1 MTAVEAVAFVN
12 TMRARF
18 GCLHESCD
26 SLFDYRPVEITRNE
40 HPAQR
45 RVRLL
50 PIPLKGLASRRRK
63 AR

>member
-12 TMRARF
+12 AMWPFF
-18 GCLHESCD
+18 GCLHESSG

-40 HPAQR
+40 HQAQR

-50 PIPLKGLASRRRK
+50 PILLKGLAGRRRK